1 MLIVAYDFT
10 GIFTA
15 PVKGVYFFSVSG
27 RHRSNRLMD
36 LRLFRNGQQMIN
48 VINHAL
54 GERYEAAYNSIS
66 LNLEK
71 GDHVYV
77 RLLHNTWVFNN
88 ENDLTSFAGHLL
100 YSL

>member
-1 MLIVAYDFT
+1 MLIVAYAFT

-36 LRLFRNGQQMIN
+36 LRLLKNGQPMVY
-48 VINHAL
+48 VINHPL
-54 GERYEAAYNSIS
+54 GDRYESTANSLS
-66 LNLEK
+66 LTLEK

-77 RLLHNTWVFNN
+77 RLRHNTWVFNN
-88 ENDLTSFAGHLL
+88 EADLTSFVGHLL
-100 YSL
+100 FFL